1 MRKRMIKFI
10 VLLSL
15 LMSSTSYALTPNNF
29 DLKDLYA
36 RINLKEKVSFEIFK
50 NAIAGYQKIK
60 EKKNSSILTIIDY
73 TKPSTEQRF
82 FVLDIENKKLLYE
95 TYVAHGTR
103 TGDIFAE
110 KFSNTVNSHK
120 SSVGFFLTDETYVG
134 SKGYSLRLEGLEEGI
149 NDNARKR
156 AIVIHAADYA
166 NPDFIK
172 TSGRLGRS
180 WGCPALPE
188 ELSPEIIDTIKNGS
202 VLFVNGNDSNY
213 AKKSKFI

>member
-1 MRKRMIKFI
+1 MRKKMIKFI

-15 LMSSTSYALTPNNF
+15 LLSSTSYAFTPNDF

-36 RINLKEKVSFEIFK
+36 KINLKEKVSFEIFK
-50 NAIAGYQKIK
+50 NAIVGYKKIK
-60 EKKNSSILTIIDY
+60 EKKNASILTIIDF

-95 TYVAHGTR
+95 TYVAHGTK
-103 TGDIFAE
+103 TGDVFAE
-110 KFSNTVNSHK
+110 KFSNNINSHK

-172 TSGRLGRS
+172 SSGRLGRS

-188 ELSPEIIDTIKNGS
+188 KLSPEIIDTIKNGS
-202 VLFVNGNDSNY
+202 VLFVNGNDLNY
-213 AKKSKFI
+213 VKRSKFI

>member
-1 MRKRMIKFI
+1 MRKRMIEFI

-15 LMSSTSYALTPNNF
+15 LMSSTSYAITSNDF

-36 RINLKEKVSFEIFK
+36 KINLKEKVGFEIFR

-60 EKKNSSILTIIDY
+60 EKKNASILTIIDY

-95 TYVAHGTR
+95 TYVAHGAK

-110 KFSNTVNSHK
+110 KFSNNINSHK

-172 TSGRLGRS
+172 SSGRLGRS

-188 ELSPEIIDTIKNGS
+188 NLSPEIIDTIKNGS

-213 AKKSKFI
+213 VKKSKFI